1 LNRLRRRLTADPDL
15 NIKYPDMAYAPE
27 SIYSPR
33 RMTAIFMVV
42 LLHIFIVYGLKNGL
56 ARHAMELITGPVEVK
71 MIDETIP
78 EDKEPPPPPP
88 KLETPP
94 PFVPPPEIAIELPVD
109 APVSNAIQAVQNV
122 RPTAPPPKPSGATK
136 SPPRSDPKHPLSQ
149 PEYPPTARRL
159 GQEGTVVLLIYVQVD
174 GKVGDVKVQKTSGF
188 DKLDEAAVR
197 EAKRSWRFI
206 PAKEGNT
213 PVAEWGQ
220 FAVTFRLTDQ

>member
-1 LNRLRRRLTADPDL
+1 
-15 NIKYPDMAYAPE
+15 
-27 SIYSPR
+27 
-33 RMTAIFMVV
+33 MTAIFLVV
-42 LLHIFIVYGLKNGL
+42 ILHIGILYGLKNGL
-56 ARHAMELITGPVEVK
+56 ARHALELITGPVEVK

-109 APVSNAIQAVQNV
+109 APATNAIVAVQTT
-122 RPTAPPPKPSGATK
+122 RPTVPPPMAPSSAK
-136 SPPRSDPKHPLSQ
+136 SPPRSDPKHPLTQ

-159 GQEGTVVLLIYVQVD
+159 GQEGTVVLLIYVQTD
-174 GKVGDVKVQKTSGF
+174 GKVGDVKIHKTSGF

>member
-1 LNRLRRRLTADPDL
+1 
-15 NIKYPDMAYAPE
+15 
-27 SIYSPR
+27 
-33 RMTAIFMVV
+33 MVV
-42 LLHIFIVYGLKNGL
+42 ILHVFIVYGLKNGL
-56 ARHAMELITGPVEVK
+56 ARQAMELITGPVEVK
-71 MIDETIP
+71 MIEEVTP

-94 PFVPPPEIAIELPVD
+94 PFVPPPEIAIDIPAD
-109 APVSNAIQAVQNV
+109 APQTNAIAVTTNV
-122 RPTAPPPKPSGATK
+122 RPTAPPPMAPASTAKT
-136 SPPRSDPKHPLSQ
+136 PPRSDPRHPLSQ

-159 GQEGTVVLLIYVQVD
+159 GQEGTVVLLIYVQTD
-174 GKVGDVKVQKTSGF
+174 GHVADVKVQKSSGF
-188 DKLDEAAVR
+188 DKLDEAALR

>member
-1 LNRLRRRLTADPDL
+1 
-15 NIKYPDMAYAPE
+15 
-27 SIYSPR
+27 
-33 RMTAIFMVV
+33 MTAIFLVV
-42 LLHIFIVYGLKNGL
+42 TLHVFILYGLKNGL
-56 ARHAMELITGPVEVK
+56 ARHALELITGPVEVK

-109 APVSNAIQAVQNV
+109 APATNAIVAVQTT
-122 RPTAPPPKPSGATK
+122 RPTVPPPMAPSSAK
-136 SPPRSDPKHPLSQ
+136 SPPRSDPKHPLTQ

-159 GQEGTVVLLIYVQVD
+159 GQEGTVVLLIYVQTD
-174 GKVGDVKVQKTSGF
+174 GKVGDVKIHKSSGF
-188 DKLDEAAVR
+188 DKLDEAAMR

>member
-1 LNRLRRRLTADPDL
+1 
-15 NIKYPDMAYAPE
+15 
-27 SIYSPR
+27 
-33 RMTAIFMVV
+33 MTAIIMVV
-42 LLHIFIVYGLKNGL
+42 ILHVFLLYGLKNGL
-56 ARHAMELITGPVEVK
+56 ARQALELITGPVEVK

-88 KLETPP
+88 KLEQPP
-94 PFVPPPEIAIELPVD
+94 PFVPPPDIAIDLPVETN
-109 APVSNAIQAVQNV
+109 STAIVAVQTTT
-122 RPTAPPPKPSGATK
+122 RTAPPPMAPPPSART
-136 SPPRSDPKHPLSQ
+136 PPRSDPKHPLSQ

-159 GQEGTVVLLIYVQVD
+159 GQEGTVVLLIFVQPD
-174 GKVGDVKVQKTSGF
+174 GKVGDVKIHKSSGF

-206 PAKEGNT
+206 PAKEGNN

>member
-1 LNRLRRRLTADPDL
+1 
-15 NIKYPDMAYAPE
+15 MV
-27 SIYSPR
+27 
-33 RMTAIFMVV
+33 AIFMVV
-42 LLHIFIVYGLKNGL
+42 ALHIFLLYGLKNGL
-56 ARHAMELITGPVEVK
+56 ARHALELITGPVEVK

-94 PFVPPPEIAIELPVD
+94 PFVPPPELSIDIPAD
-109 APVSNAIQAVQNV
+109 APSNAIVAVQTT
-122 RPTAPPPKPSGATK
+122 RPAAPPPMAPPAATR
-136 SPPRSDPKHPLSQ
+136 SPPRSDPRHPLAQ

-159 GQEGTVVLLIYVQVD
+159 GQEGTVVLLIYVQPD
-174 GKVGDVKVQKTSGF
+174 GKVGDVKIHKSSGF

-206 PAKEGNT
+206 PAKEGNN